1 MNGEKA
7 KNNKNHEEEPEKK
20 EKQEELEAQSKS
32 AEAEKEDYA
41 ALWEKYV
48 RMCADFT
55 NARKRWDRE
64 KEELIKFSTSSL
76 LRDLLIVLDE
86 AEQALKMVKEHSNI
100 EEIIKGLEMAHNNFL
115 NLLKKRGLMPIESIG
130 RFFDPHLHE
139 IVATKEVEDADKP
152 VVLDEV
158 QKGYMLG
165 DKVLRPSKVIV
176 GVQKQANNIEAQ
188 ELEEAEEKPEDKDQ
202 KTKNNNHKK

>member
-20 EKQEELEAQSKS
+20 EKQEELEAQSKP
-32 AEAEKEDYA
+32 AEAEREDYA

-76 LRDLLIVLDE
+76 IRDLLIVLDE

-100 EEIIKGLEMAHNNFL
+100 EEIIKGLEMTYNNFL
-115 NLLKKRGLMPIESIG
+115 NLLKKRGLTPIESIG

-158 QKGYMLG
+158 QRGYMLE

-176 GVQKQANNIEAQ
+176 GIQKQADSAKAQ
-188 ELEEAEEKPEDKDQ
+188 EPEGSGEKTEDKGQ
-202 KTKNNNHKK
+202 KTKDNNHKK